1 MLWRSKPVKLGSL
14 QGEQWKHHR
23 HDSVYE
29 IQPTSGPSR
38 LVMTIRKDPVGLVRS
53 LVERMEPPFG
63 VLYVLTVS
71 RTGHPRGR
79 YQNTHS
85 WSRAELDGFLSRF
98 ADALA
103 CDGRHSI
110 WIASTQLDG
119 SYESQ
124 VIYDQHDFVY
134 AYGDLERF
142 TSLAQARGLR
152 SGRPAIPCPHEHRY
166 HAKFDLAEQQILT
179 EYEWT
184 RHDLVEEIDDP

>member
-1 MLWRSKPVKLGSL
+1 MLWRTKPVKLGSL
-14 QGEQWKHHR
+14 QGEQWKPHR

-38 LVMTIRKDPVGLVRS
+38 LVMTTRRDPVGLVRS
-53 LVERMEPPFG
+53 LVECMEPPFG

-71 RTGHPRGR
+71 RTSHQRGR

-85 WSRAELDGFLSRF
+85 WSRAQLDGFLARF

-152 SGRPAIPCPHEHRY
+152 PGRPAIPCPHEHRY
-166 HAKFDLAEQQILT
+166 HPKFDLAEQQILT

-184 RHDLVEEIDDP
+184 RHDIVEEIDDP